1 MTSLARYRVNRPR
14 VIAQEIDGEVVAI
27 HLETGN
33 YYSLL
38 ESGATVWAILEA
50 SATPDEIVEDLGARY
65 EGSEEEMRETVA
77 AFLSQLVAEGLV
89 VADDG
94 NGAPAPAVGDPESAP
109 VALGVP
115 TDGARTAFKAPLLE
129 KFDDMQDLILLDP
142 VHEVTE
148 EQGWPHPK

>member
-1 MTSLARYRVNRPR
+1 MTTTDTRYRVNRPR

-38 ESGATVWAILEA
+38 ASGPAVWAALEG
-50 SATPDEIVEDLGARY
+50 SAAADEIVERLTARY
-65 EGSEEEMRETVA
+65 DGEAGAMREPVTT
-77 AFLSQLVAEGLV
+77 FLTQLEAEGLIV
-89 VADDG
+89 PDED
-94 NGAPAPAVGDPESAP
+94 PAGSPDEMPERAVLDPGERSSFA
-109 VALGVP
+109 
-115 TDGARTAFKAPLLE
+115 APLLE

>member
-1 MTSLARYRVNRPR
+1 VTTHARYRVNRPR

-38 ESGATVWAILEA
+38 ESGADVWAALEA
-50 SATPDEIVEDLGARY
+50 TASEDDLVTDLGLRY
-65 EGSEEEMRETVA
+65 EGDEGEIRA
-77 AFLSQLVAEGLV
+77 AVSGFLAQLDAEGLITT
-89 VADDG
+89 DDG
-94 NGAPAPAVGDPESAP
+94 GP
-109 VALGVP
+109 VATTPDQPDQVVSRPGP
-115 TDGARTAFKAPLLE
+115 GDAPRIAFKAPSLE

>member
-1 MTSLARYRVNRPR
+1 MVTAVRYRVNRPR

-38 ESGATVWAILEA
+38 ESGATAWEALES
-50 SATPDEIVEDLGARY
+50 SADLDTVVGRLTQRY
-65 EGSEEEMRETVA
+65 EGAPEEMAEPVG
-77 AFLSQLVAEGLV
+77 AFLEQLQAEGLIV
-89 VADDG
+89 PVDSDAASDDG
-94 NGAPAPAVGDPESAP
+94 ETPSITAKAAAS
-109 VALGVP
+109 VP
-115 TDGARTAFKAPLLE
+115 REAFKAPMLE

-148 EQGWPHPK
+148 EQGWPHAK